1 VPAARE
7 QAKITGLLMTRY
19 APARHYTWFAIGAV
33 VLAAAFGWVAFHYRL
48 PLVFLPSALAVLT
61 AGLLLAMVFRPG
73 IETHEGY
80 LAIGKRIIPWMDI
93 RRLDRTPYA
102 GVNSPLIVRIT
113 LFDDS
118 RLVLVYPGDL
128 DSCNSLL
135 RHLRRYSRDAL
146 IDGIPYRQY
155 WGEVLA
161 TAGERKQIPP
171 PRYRILR
178 PEDEAEV
185 ERLYQRLKTVGNLD
199 QKNST
204 DEK

>member
-1 VPAARE
+1 
-7 QAKITGLLMTRY
+7 MTRY
-19 APARHYTWFAIGAV
+19 LPAKHYLWLGAAAVVFSGLSAWFASAV
-33 VLAAAFGWVAFHYRL
+33 TPAYIAAGL
-48 PLVFLPSALAVLT
+48 FLLT
-61 AGLLLAMVFRPG
+61 AGCLFALAFRPP
-73 IETHEGY
+73 IEIHEGY
-80 LAIGKRIIPWMDI
+80 LSVGKRIIPWMDI
-93 RRLDRTPYA
+93 RRLDRT
-102 GVNSPLIVRIT
+102 GWISPLIVRIT

-135 RHLRRYSRDAL
+135 RHLRRLSRDAL
-146 IDGIPYRQY
+146 IDGIPFRQY
-155 WGEVLA
+155 WGELLSSS
-161 TAGERKQIPP
+161 GDRKQPP
-171 PRYRILR
+171 APRYRILR

>member
-1 VPAARE
+1 
-7 QAKITGLLMTRY
+7 MTRY
-19 APARHYTWFAIGAV
+19 LPAKHYLWLGVASVLSAGLCVWFSTAFPLIL
-33 VLAAAFGWVAFHYRL
+33 LAAGG
-48 PLVFLPSALAVLT
+48 FLAT
-61 AGLLLAMVFRPG
+61 AALLLTMAFRPAVE
-73 IETHEGY
+73 IHEGY
-80 LAIGKRIIPWMDI
+80 VSIGKRIIPWMDI
-93 RRLDRTPYA
+93 RRLDRA
-102 GVNSPLIVRIT
+102 GLAGLLVVRIT

-118 RLVLVYPGDL
+118 RVLLVYPGDL

-135 RHLRRYSRDAL
+135 RHLRRLSRDAL

-161 TAGERKQIPP
+161 PSTSDRKQGPP

-204 DEK
+204 DE

>member
-1 VPAARE
+1 
-7 QAKITGLLMTRY
+7 MTRFL
-19 APARHYTWFAIGAV
+19 PARHYQWFGIAAVALAGLIGWAATT
-33 VLAAAFGWVAFHYRL
+33 LAL
-48 PLVFLPSALAVLT
+48 PLAYVPAGLVLLFS
-61 AGLLLAMVFRPG
+61 GLLLFLAFRPA
-73 IETHEGY
+73 IEIHEGY
-80 LAIGKRIIPWMDI
+80 LSIGSRIIPWMDV
-93 RRLDRTPYA
+93 RRLDRT
-102 GVNSPLIVRIT
+102 GWISPLIVRVT

-118 RLVLVYPGDL
+118 RLLLVYPGDL

-135 RHLRRYSRDAL
+135 RHLRRLSRDAL

-161 TAGERKQIPP
+161 PSERKQASL

>member
-1 VPAARE
+1 
-7 QAKITGLLMTRY
+7 MTRY
-19 APARHYTWFAIGAV
+19 LPARHCIWLAIGAL
-33 VLAAAFGWVAFHYRL
+33 VLAGGSCWFAYTAWAPVGFV
-48 PLVFLPSALAVLT
+48 PAVLF
-61 AGLLLAMVFRPG
+61 LLASGVLFYLAARPG
-73 IETHEGY
+73 IEIHEGY
-80 LAIGKRIIPWMDI
+80 LSIGRRIVPWMDI
-93 RRLDRTPYA
+93 RRLDRVDWMPWMP
-102 GVNSPLIVRIT
+102 PLVIRLT
-113 LFDDS
+113 LYDDS
-118 RLVLVYPGDL
+118 RLLLMYPGDL

-135 RHLRRYSRDAL
+135 RHLRRLSRDAL

-161 TAGERKQIPP
+161 PAGERRQPPP

>member
-1 VPAARE
+1 
-7 QAKITGLLMTRY
+7 MTRY
-19 APARHYTWFAIGAV
+19 SPARHYRWFA
-33 VLAAAFGWVAFHYRL
+33 LAAV
-48 PLVFLPSALAVLT
+48 ALAAGFAVLGAQVPAAYAAAGLAVIS
-61 AGLLLAMVFRPG
+61 AGLLFFLAFRPG
-73 IETHEGY
+73 IEIHEGY
-80 LAIGKRIIPWMDI
+80 VSIGARIIPWMDI
-93 RRLDRTPYA
+93 RRLDRT
-102 GVNSPLIVRIT
+102 GWISPLIVRIT

-118 RLVLVYPGDL
+118 RLILVYPGDL

-135 RHLRRYSRDAL
+135 RHMRRLSRDAL

-161 TAGERKQIPP
+161 PGNERKQAAL

>member
-1 VPAARE
+1 
-7 QAKITGLLMTRY
+7 MTRFT
-19 APARHYTWFAIGAV
+19 PARHYLT
-33 VLAAAFGWVAFHYRL
+33 FGVVAF
-48 PLVFLPSALAVLT
+48 ALAGFSAWLGMDWAPALVPTVLFLLSSF
-61 AGLLLAMVFRPG
+61 LLLTLAFRPAVE
-73 IETHEGY
+73 IHEGY
-80 LAIGKRIIPWMDI
+80 LSIGKRVVPWMDI
-93 RRLDRTPYA
+93 RRLDRT
-102 GVNSPLIVRIT
+102 GWISPLIVRIT

-135 RHLRRYSRDAL
+135 RHLRRLSRDAL

-155 WGEVLA
+155 WGEVLVPGA
-161 TAGERKQIPP
+161 DRKQIPP

-185 ERLYQRLKTVGNLD
+185 ERLYQRLKSVGKLD
-199 QKNST
+199 DNT

>member
-1 VPAARE
+1 
-7 QAKITGLLMTRY
+7 MTRY
-19 APARHYTWFAIGAV
+19 LPARHYLWLGITAG
-33 VLAAAFGWVAFHYRL
+33 VLAVCSGWVGWQSPLAFI
-48 PLVFLPSALAVLT
+48 PAALFVLT
-61 AGLLLAMVFRPG
+61 AAFLFLMAFRPVVE
-73 IETHEGY
+73 IHEGY
-80 LAIGKRIIPWMDI
+80 LTIGRRVIPWIDI
-93 RRLDRTPYA
+93 RRLDRT
-102 GVNSPLIVRIT
+102 GWISPLIVRIT

-118 RLVLVYPGDL
+118 RLVLVYSGDL

-135 RHLRRYSRDAL
+135 RHLRRLSRDAL

-161 TAGERKQIPP
+161 TGAERKPAPP
-171 PRYRILR
+171 PRYRILK

-199 QKNST
+199 QKNNST

>member
-1 VPAARE
+1 MTRYLPAKHYLWLGAVAVVFSGACAWFAGTISLAYVPAA
-7 QAKITGLLMTRY
+7 L
-19 APARHYTWFAIGAV
+19 
-33 VLAAAFGWVAFHYRL
+33 
-48 PLVFLPSALAVLT
+48 FLLT
-61 AGLLLAMVFRPG
+61 AMFLFLMAFRPA
-73 IETHEGY
+73 IEIHEGY
-80 LAIGKRIIPWMDI
+80 LALGKRIIPWMDI
-93 RRLDRTPYA
+93 RRLDRTGP
-102 GVNSPLIVRIT
+102 VSLLIVRIT

-118 RLVLVYPGDL
+118 RLVMVYPGDL

-135 RHLRRYSRDAL
+135 RHLRRLSRDAL

-155 WGEVLA
+155 WGELLA
-161 TAGERKQIPP
+161 ASGERKQAPA

-185 ERLYQRLKTVGNLD
+185 ERLYQRLKAVGNLD

>member
-1 VPAARE
+1 
-7 QAKITGLLMTRY
+7 MTRY
-19 APARHYTWFAIGAV
+19 LPARHYLGFGIAGV
-33 VLAAAFGWVAFHYRL
+33 VLAAGSGWVGWNYTLAFIPAGL
-48 PLVFLPSALAVLT
+48 FLLTSVFLFVMA
-61 AGLLLAMVFRPG
+61 FRPAV
-73 IETHEGY
+73 EVHEGF
-80 LAIGKRIIPWMDI
+80 LAIGKKILPWMDI
-93 RRLDRTPYA
+93 RRLDRT
-102 GVNSPLIVRIT
+102 GWISPLIVRIT
-113 LFDDS
+113 LFNDE
-118 RLVLVYPGDL
+118 RFLLVYPGDL

-135 RHLRRYSRDAL
+135 RHLRRLSRDAL

-155 WGEVLA
+155 WGEILA
-161 TAGERKQIPP
+161 SGGERKQVTA

>member
-1 VPAARE
+1 
-7 QAKITGLLMTRY
+7 MTRY
-19 APARHYTWFAIGAV
+19 LPARHYLWFGISAIVFAGI
-33 VLAAAFGWVAFHYRL
+33 FGWCGWHYDVVAWYGATGL
-48 PLVFLPSALAVLT
+48 FLLTSALLFGMAL
-61 AGLLLAMVFRPG
+61 RPP
-73 IETHEGY
+73 IEVQEGY
-80 LAIGKRIIPWMDI
+80 LAVGRRIIPWMDI
-93 RRLDRTPYA
+93 RRLDRT
-102 GVNSPLIVRIT
+102 GWISPLIVRVT

-118 RLVLVYPGDL
+118 RLVLIYPGDL
-128 DSCNSLL
+128 DSCNTLL
-135 RHLRRYSRDAL
+135 RHLRRFSRDAL

-161 TAGERKQIPP
+161 STSERKQPP
-171 PRYRILR
+171 APRYRILR

>member
-1 VPAARE
+1 GAAGFVVTAALMFAMALRPA
-7 QAKITGLLMTRY
+7 
-19 APARHYTWFAIGAV
+19 
-33 VLAAAFGWVAFHYRL
+33 
-48 PLVFLPSALAVLT
+48 
-61 AGLLLAMVFRPG
+61 
-73 IETHEGY
+73 IEIHEGY
-80 LAIGKRIIPWMDI
+80 VSIGKRIIPWMDI
-93 RRLDRTPYA
+93 RRLDRT
-102 GVNSPLIVRIT
+102 GWISPLIVRIT

-118 RLVLVYPGDL
+118 CLLLIFPGDL

-135 RHLRRYSRDAL
+135 RHLRRLSRDAL

-161 TAGERKQIPP
+161 PAANERKQAPP

>member
-1 VPAARE
+1 
-7 QAKITGLLMTRY
+7 MTRY
-19 APARHYTWFAIGAV
+19 LPARHYLWFGV
-33 VLAAAFGWVAFHYRL
+33 
-48 PLVFLPSALAVLT
+48 SALAL
-61 AGLLLAMVFRPG
+61 AGLSAWRGWEWPLAFIPAGLFVLSAAVLFVMAFRPA
-73 IETHEGY
+73 IEIHEGY
-80 LAIGKRIIPWMDI
+80 LSIGRRIVPWMDI
-93 RRLDRTPYA
+93 RRLDRT
-102 GVNSPLIVRIT
+102 GWVSPLIVRVT

-118 RLVLVYPGDL
+118 RFILIYPGDL

-135 RHLRRYSRDAL
+135 RHLRRLSRDAL

-155 WGEVLA
+155 WGEAL
-161 TAGERKQIPP
+161 TPGGDRKQPAP